1 MTRFIDKMFPK
12 QSPLRLLYEHALL
25 TKKVSQFIVPAL
37 KNYFEDLPVE
47 KMSEEVD
54 VLEDK
59 ADEIKILIRESYTK
73 LKFVYFDRVDI
84 LTILHE
90 EDGVIDAVDDFLKAL
105 MLNKVEKPVIA
116 EIQNIMI
123 ELAESCSDAVEGMVK
138 SVSDLLLL
146 VESSFAPSVALE
158 EDRTATRVE
167 SNESNTDKLSLIAG
181 KKIFSLK
188 NAIHPV
194 DIYYLEKLIRLLTR
208 IADHAENV
216 AERVRMITHI

>member
-1 MTRFIDKMFPK
+1 
-12 QSPLRLLYEHALL
+12 
-25 TKKVSQFIVPAL
+25 
-37 KNYFEDLPVE
+37 
-47 KMSEEVD
+47 MSEEVD